1 MSWAYISW
9 AYILLGLRMPSPST
23 ELCPATIKIEP
34 SNLRDSTHF
43 LQKLPKKE
51 PPPGR
56 GGFLF
61 AIGFGDLVALNKSWM
76 SGPTM
81 SKNSRPAFSSE
92 RWNVGVHRIM
102 RIHNAKTSWGERGR
116 FNKVTHIWIQS
127 CWSAGQTCSHPECFL
142 IWLNDFRTCLVY
154 IYIIY
159 VYICIWMVKTW
170 DPDPGTLQ
178 TTQLEEKPV

>member
-1 MSWAYISW
+1 
-9 AYILLGLRMPSPST
+9 
-23 ELCPATIKIEP
+23 
-34 SNLRDSTHF
+34 
-43 LQKLPKKE
+43 
-51 PPPGR
+51 
-56 GGFLF
+56 
-61 AIGFGDLVALNKSWM
+61 
-76 SGPTM
+76 M

-154 IYIIY
+154 IYILYMFTYAYEWSRLETLTLGHFKQRSWKKSRSNWARSLKRSMIPLFTY
-159 VYICIWMVKTW
+159 TF
-170 DPDPGTLQ
+170 DPSDAAASTHAYRVNI
-178 TTQLEEKPV
+178 QLVSKINHPHLNGAQFWSLLAA